1 MADRVVTLK
10 KRVTVHNLNTL
21 LGQISFVFIQR
32 VKSMPDF
39 YLLLENVEDIDLS
52 GVLLIYKFVEYSV
65 GHGCFFKPR
74 ISLSVKAQSQI
85 KYFGFHELI
94 SDLING
100 HDITR
105 EFNKLNIEVKDDFII
120 APFAMEKINIQ
131 KDTDINTIY
140 YPKFSNYY
148 HEEKRCLMIF
158 QIFIELY
165 NNFISHAEDV
175 GKSIMVAHGNSNKI
189 EIACVDS
196 GIGIVSSLKDK
207 YPNRP
212 SEFIL
217 NQALKKDVSSKSD
230 NYHMGYG
237 LWFIDE
243 IAYRLGGRIDIF
255 TNDVMYTRIGK
266 YSKVIKSPIWQG
278 TFVHITLP
286 LNQSLLFDDLIVNK
300 GEEFVNFI

>member
-94 SDLING
+94 S
-100 HDITR
+100 
-105 EFNKLNIEVKDDFII
+105 I

-140 YPKFSNYY
+140 YPKFSDYY

-266 YSKVIKSPIWQG
+266 YSKVIKSSIWQG

-300 GEEFVNFI
+300 GEKFVNFI